1 MRMEYEADGHQWSV
15 VATVDIGIGRLASV
29 FEDDDDCHAIVSL
42 VVTLDPREA
51 GLSSVFP
58 VVLRPDE
65 LLPAAELVGRAA
77 TKLAGMKPPRPSD
90 PYKPLARGVGL
101 LVGHLNL
108 GEPGMV
114 MMSRHAPTQ
123 RLILPPAHLPSLV
136 GLLRQT
142 YYKLREREHFVDMPT
157 NPALH

>member
-1 MRMEYEADGHQWSV
+1 MRMEYEAGGYQWAV
-15 VATVDIGIGRLASV
+15 VATVDVGIGRLSTV
-29 FEDDDDCHAIVSL
+29 FEDDNDHHPILSL
-42 VVTLDPREA
+42 VLALDPRED

-77 TKLAGMKPPRPSD
+77 TKLSTMKPPRPSD

-123 RLILPPAHLPSLV
+123 RLILPPAHLPSL
-136 GLLRQT
+136 GRLLRET
-142 YYKLREREHFVDMPT
+142 HYKLREREHFVDMPA
-157 NPALH
+157 NSSRH